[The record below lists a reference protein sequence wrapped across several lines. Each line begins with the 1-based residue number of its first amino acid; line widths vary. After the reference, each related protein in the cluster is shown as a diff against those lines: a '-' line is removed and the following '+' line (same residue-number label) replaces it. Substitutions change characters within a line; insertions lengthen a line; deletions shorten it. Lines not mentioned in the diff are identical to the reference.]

1 VSHAPANLRYH
12 SVCHTKKQ
20 QEPQQSMLSNIG
32 TTLASCSAAYTSI
45 NSVGQD
51 GTKKTGLPINNMKR
65 ACKIVMQQD
74 TSEAEEDEEAEECGA
89 GETVLRVLLQEK
101 RVICVSVKK
110 VEEED

>member
-1 VSHAPANLRYH
+1 MNDFKPNF
-12 SVCHTKKQ
+12 K
-20 QEPQQSMLSNIG
+20 I
-32 TTLASCSAAYTSI
+32 LAAEDPLYEALLYLEASI

-89 GETVLRVLLQEK
+89 GETVLRVSESRLTFPRK
-101 RVICVSVKK
+101 ICFYIGNIP
-110 VEEED
+110 

>member
-1 VSHAPANLRYH
+1 MISIPISKSLLPKTHLYEALLYLEA
-12 SVCHTKKQ
+12 
-20 QEPQQSMLSNIG
+20 
-32 TTLASCSAAYTSI
+32 SI

-89 GETVLRVLLQEK
+89 GETVLRVSESTGASLGWLLG
-101 RVICVSVKK
+101 CYSTCTF
-110 VEEED
+110 